1 MTDIPRSPIPGNRES
16 QMQEAIE
23 ETRKTI
29 TGANP
34 IVDPE
39 APTTPNGP
47 NDGPELTRGAEPGA
61 PGAQPKR

>member
-1 MTDIPRSPIPGNRES
+1 MTEIPRSPIPGNREP
-16 QMQEAIE
+16 QMQAAIE

-39 APTTPNGP
+39 APVGP
-47 NDGPELTRGAEPGA
+47 NDGPELTRGTEQGA
-61 PGAQPKR
+61 PGTQPKR